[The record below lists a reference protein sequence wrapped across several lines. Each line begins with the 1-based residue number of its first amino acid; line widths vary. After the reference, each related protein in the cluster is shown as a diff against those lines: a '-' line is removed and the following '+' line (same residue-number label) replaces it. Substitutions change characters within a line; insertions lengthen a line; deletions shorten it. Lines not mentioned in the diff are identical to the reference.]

1 MNLVNALGHLVNLFA
16 PAWGVAALMA
26 LAIKLIWRREQHALA
41 WRRLLLWGG
50 LGGSLAVLLALAWRA
65 HDGTMLGYGLM
76 LLGVVLPQWWL
87 TLKPGSTR

>member
-1 MNLVNALGHLVNLFA
+1 MNLVNALGHLINLFA

-26 LAIKLIWRREQHALA
+26 VAIKLVWRREHLALS

-50 LGGSLAVLLALAWRA
+50 SGGTVAVLVALAWLA
-65 HDGTMLGYGLM
+65 HDGTMLGYGLL

-87 TLKPGSTR
+87 MLRR